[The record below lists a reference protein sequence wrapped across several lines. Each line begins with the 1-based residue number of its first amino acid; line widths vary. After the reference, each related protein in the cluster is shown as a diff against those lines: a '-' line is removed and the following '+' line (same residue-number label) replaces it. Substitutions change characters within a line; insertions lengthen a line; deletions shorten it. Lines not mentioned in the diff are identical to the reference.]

1 MLFDGRSLTVSADI
15 QFMAVFAGFSSG
27 RRSIMSSE
35 LHTVSLF
42 SQYLIAAPTLTFPV
56 LHQKA
61 LVFEYSLL
69 ICLVRSLYYTD
80 TWLELTLGQWLCKF
94 VCNLSCVMCYD
105 TVRASWWETVSS
117 TDGWSGPGNVSRHVS
132 REGALHAWG
141 PASTQCLWDA
151 PWNWP
156 GMSLLSE
163 PPLSLW
169 LEMKLKDSVRASD

>member
-1 MLFDGRSLTVSADI
+1 
-15 QFMAVFAGFSSG
+15 
-27 RRSIMSSE
+27 MSSE

-42 SQYLIAAPTLTFPV
+42 SQYLIAAPTLTFSV
-56 LHQKA
+56 LHLKA

-105 TVRASWWETVSS
+105 TVRASWWEAVTS
-117 TDGWSGPGNVSRHVS
+117 TDSWSGPGNVSRHVS

-141 PASTQCLWDA
+141 SASTQRLWDAPWNWRGMSLSADYHWVVWDA

-156 GMSLLSE
+156 GMSLSADE
-163 PPLSLW
+163 QFISGDVFKTFGQSKW
-169 LEMKLKDSVRASD
+169 LVVT